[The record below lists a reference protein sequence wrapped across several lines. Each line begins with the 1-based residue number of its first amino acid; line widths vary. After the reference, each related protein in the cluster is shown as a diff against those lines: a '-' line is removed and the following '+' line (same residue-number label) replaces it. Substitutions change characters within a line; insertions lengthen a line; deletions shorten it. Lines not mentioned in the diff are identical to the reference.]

1 MNLCSEEGVHEEEQ
15 LLQLWTDHLLRH
27 LKMVSRWVTIVKVGK
42 FNDDL
47 LLGERFKKVQPQR
60 GFDYDHE

>member
-27 LKMVSRWVTIVKVGK
+27 LNMVSRWVTMVGEHGQKVKMVS
-42 FNDDL
+42 
-47 LLGERFKKVQPQR
+47 R
-60 GFDYDHE
+60 